1 MTFDV
6 LKIPEM
12 FAALSS
18 SNNSRHGRWRLAD
31 PRRWTLLTLWILF
44 VPFILSSLSGCRVVD
59 QQKLKE
65 ESPLK
70 ALQKS
75 YEQTELEVVFIRI
88 PPRDREATEQLWKEV
103 DEQAVPAEFR
113 RELNKNGFRV
123 GVLGTQLP
131 LEMEKIMQTAEE
143 AEENA
148 MPFDRVNDQT
158 STLAI
163 RRKLFLSRGQRGELL
178 ASSVQPEF
186 HILEMRRG
194 EIFGRTLE
202 NGQGQFMIEAAAT
215 DDGRVHIQLAP
226 EVHYGNFRNQYV
238 PGEGMFRLDTSRRKE
253 RFDHLRIEADLT
265 KDQII
270 IIGPQSNQSGSLG
283 HRFFNEQAVDKSVSK
298 LLMIRVRELASE
310 SMLDDEADQ
319 AADH

>member
-1 MTFDV
+1 MTFEDFQ
-6 LKIPEM
+6 IPTM
-12 FAALSS
+12 FAALSRRNDS
-18 SNNSRHGRWRLAD
+18 GLGRCRSAF
-31 PRRWTLLTLWILF
+31 PRRWMLLTLSILF
-44 VPFILSSLSGCRVVD
+44 LPFILPSLSGCRVVD
-59 QQKLKE
+59 RQKLKA

-70 ALQKS
+70 TLQKS
-75 YEQTELEVVFIRI
+75 YQQTELEVIFIRI

-143 AEENA
+143 ARENA

-158 STLAI
+158 SILAI
-163 RRKLFLSRGQRGELL
+163 RRRLFLSRGQRGELL

-186 HILEMRRG
+186 HILEMKRG
-194 EIFGRTLE
+194 EIFGRTLKD
-202 NGQGQFMIEAAAT
+202 GQGQFMIEAAAT

-265 KDQII
+265 NDQIM
-270 IIGPQSNQSGSLG
+270 IIGPQSNQPGSLG

-298 LLMIRVRELASE
+298 LLMIRVRDIASE